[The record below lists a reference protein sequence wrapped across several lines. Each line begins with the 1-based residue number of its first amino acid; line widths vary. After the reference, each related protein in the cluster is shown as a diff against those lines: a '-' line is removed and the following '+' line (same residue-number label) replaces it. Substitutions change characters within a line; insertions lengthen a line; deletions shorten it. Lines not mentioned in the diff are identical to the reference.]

1 MISQIT
7 GKIIHK
13 AAPVVTIDVN
23 GIGYEV
29 HAPMNAFYS
38 MAPLHSNITLITHLV
53 IREDQHTLFGFTTHN
68 ERALFRYLIKVNG
81 IGPKLALAILSSMDY
96 HTFSLHIINKDIN
109 ALVRIPGV
117 GKKTA
122 ERLLIEMQNKIDEFA
137 TETNLPNQSITSSQA
152 LEDAI
157 RALNALGYKPQ
168 EAKRAVQSVH
178 KPDLASEQLIRLAL
192 QQITKG

>member
-1 MISQIT
+1 MISQIA

-13 AAPVVTIDVN
+13 SPPVLTVDVN
-23 GIGYEV
+23 GIGYEI

-38 MAPLHSNITLITHLV
+38 MGELNSSITLITHLV
-53 IREDQHTLFGFTTHN
+53 IREDQHTLFGFTTQN

-96 HTFSLHIINKDIN
+96 HTFSQHIINKNLD

-122 ERLLIEMQNKIDEFA
+122 ERLLIEMQNKIDEFV
-137 TETNLPNQSITSSQA
+137 TETDSTNQVIESSQA

-168 EAKRAVQSVH
+168 EAKRAVQSIH
-178 KPDLASEQLIRLAL
+178 QADLASEQLIRLAL
-192 QQITKG
+192 QQINKG